1 MRGLLDTSVVI
12 AGPVTELPDEAAISV
27 ITLAE
32 LHFGVHM
39 ARDSKAR
46 KLRVR
51 RLTEV
56 ESRFDALPVDEAIAR
71 AYGALAHTLSSR
83 RRSTRARAMDVL
95 IAATAQV
102 HDVALYTLNAR
113 DFEPF
118 GDVIEV
124 RGIESL

>member
-12 AGPVTELPDEAAISV
+12 AEPVTELPDEAAISV

-39 ARDSKAR
+39 ARDSKMR

-56 ESRFDALPVDEAIAR
+56 ESRFDALPVDEAVAR
-71 AYGALAHTLSSR
+71 AYGSLAHTLSSK
-83 RRSTRARAMDVL
+83 RRSARARAMDVL

-102 HDVALYTLNAR
+102 HEIPIYTLNAR

-124 RGIESL
+124 RGVDG